1 MPLAALWQS
10 HAANEAAAEHD
21 LQRLRKQQQTAR
33 ARTASLLSRQK
44 RKLEKAHEATKEEY
58 LSPITSATIQ
68 DSSEDV
74 VSFQQTYFASA
85 REWNPLDK
93 DRKVK
98 ATADGRSRAVWL
110 YFQAFAAAVKSLF
123 LGDRP
128 MSSEPGTI
136 SHVISININDDTDIK
151 LATGRRR
158 STEVRSVMNNIQ
170 HHIVAHAHGP
180 SSGHGPGESGGLDA
194 EGKSAQETGRAVTWF
209 CFHQPLVT
217 LGCADTKGVFSE
229 FLSWTLW
236 LAGQCGWRMLR
247 LGAPANLF
255 QHVRF
260 HVLIYCGDALRTN
273 DAVFNQLGKIITA
286 QPVHAPPGQQGK
298 STSLQIHCQIHQLC
312 LVRKTLALGFDGYWS
327 NLVRLGH
334 LLEGHGFRSKFY
346 SAMTKVIRDSFQY
359 FPVTELPSDFE
370 SWHRLKIKQLKLFSD
385 GGNKGKSQSAS
396 RRLRTLHQLLLKDN
410 GDPNQPMFV
419 HWCLGPSCCAGG
431 CEEAVSRMVEQY
443 LDLFAYFSVPLL
455 YRWKHAGSA
464 NSFVRDGFFLRR
476 ILPRALSAIPRM
488 K

>member
-1 MPLAALWQS
+1 MTLTSNWLPVAVV
-10 HAANEAAAEHD
+10 
-21 LQRLRKQQQTAR
+21 
-33 ARTASLLSRQK
+33 RQ
-44 RKLEKAHEATKEEY
+44 
-58 LSPITSATIQ
+58 
-68 DSSEDV
+68 
-74 VSFQQTYFASA
+74 
-85 REWNPLDK
+85 
-93 DRKVK
+93 
-98 ATADGRSRAVWL
+98 
-110 YFQAFAAAVKSLF
+110 
-123 LGDRP
+123 
-128 MSSEPGTI
+128 
-136 SHVISININDDTDIK
+136 
-151 LATGRRR
+151 
-158 STEVRSVMNNIQ
+158 VRSVMNNIQ

-247 LGAPANLF
+247 LGVPANLF

-464 NSFVRDGFFLRR
+464 NSFVRDGFFLHR